1 MRKWLVLAALIAVGL
16 AGILALA
23 VANLDR
29 WLNANKELVAERV
42 ESALG
47 RQVSFGE
54 VGLSFRGGL
63 GVRVTD
69 LRVGDDPAY
78 SAEDFVRSEAVDV
91 LIRIWPALFGEI
103 EVGRVVLRHPSIRVI
118 KTAKGLSTDSLGGG
132 APEPA
137 PSAEEAGPSRALLVA
152 LVDVSDGEVRYVDRT
167 AKPPLELAVNDLDVR
182 ASDLSTDRP
191 VHFEIEAAV
200 LGAERQNLDVTGTL
214 GPLDSDDPRA
224 DLSLSLAPL
233 LAEQALALPPLRA
246 ALPQDL
252 AASGPLEL
260 EAKAEGSAANL
271 RFEADLDAKGAAVKL
286 GEGLDK
292 APGVPLHL
300 SLRGERKGDALELEQ
315 ADLVLG
321 DAVLHGSASIA
332 SLAKQKGSFQLASDT
347 LPLAPFGAG
356 ERGEALRDVKLDGS
370 LAGPRTTA
378 RLRSAAG
385 SVRGTEYRDL
395 AADLDVSDGRIEI
408 QKASLRAWDGEL
420 SATGSY
426 DTGAAQPRF
435 DVRTQ
440 VQKVRIEQLLA
451 GRAPALARVL
461 SGQLDTQLDVR
472 GAGSTWDQI
481 RPLLNGSGNLRLSD
495 GLLRQFNAVGD
506 TLRAF
511 AAVPALTGSGL
522 GRFVA
527 GHPKL
532 FGAEDTAFRE
542 LVTGIQIQDG
552 WVNLPGFLLGASEYE
567 LRGQRRGRLSLE
579 GKLDLPVDVVLSQ
592 ALSEEALA
600 AAAQL
605 RYLRG
610 SDGRVA
616 LPVLLRGMPPV
627 PTPDPQAVASLAVKA
642 GSGLLLEKLLPGA
655 GGQAPQAGA
664 PAPSPEAGSA
674 PAQPGATPQAE
685 PPAPTPEDTL
695 IREGV
700 QRGLEGLLGGGR
712 KRESAPPPDSP

>member
-1 MRKWLVLAALIAVGL
+1 MRKWLVLAALIALGL

-103 EVGRVVLRHPSIRVI
+103 EVDRVVLRHPSIRVV

-132 APEPA
+132 ARAQKPPA
-137 PSAEEAGPSRALLVA
+137 EGGGASPALLVA
-152 LVDVSDGEVRYVDRT
+152 LVDVSDGEIRYVDRT
-167 AKPPLELAVNDLDVR
+167 ASPAAEFAVNDLDVR
-182 ASDLSTDRP
+182 ASDLGMDRP
-191 VHFEIEAAV
+191 VSFELEAAV
-200 LGAERQNLDVTGTL
+200 LGAERQNLDVAGTL
-214 GPLDSDDPRA
+214 GPLGSANPRA
-224 DLSLSLAPL
+224 DLSLSLDPL
-233 LAEQALALPPLRA
+233 LAEKVLALPPLRD
-246 ALPQDL
+246 ALPQGL

-260 EAKAEGSAANL
+260 EAKAEGNAANL
-271 RFEADLDAKGAAVKL
+271 RFEADLDAQAAAVKL
-286 GEGLDK
+286 GESFDK
-292 APGVPLHL
+292 APDVPLHV
-300 SLRGERKGDALELEQ
+300 SLRGERKGDALQLER

-332 SLAKQKGSFQLASDT
+332 SLEKKKGTFQLSSDT
-347 LPLAPFGAG
+347 LPLASFGAG
-356 ERGEALRDVKLDGS
+356 EPGEVLRDVKLDGS
-370 LAGPRTTA
+370 LAGSRTTA
-378 RLRSAAG
+378 SLRSAAG
-385 SVRGTEYRDL
+385 NLRGTEYRDL
-395 AADLDVSDGRIEI
+395 ATNLAVADGRVEIE
-408 QKASLRAWDGEL
+408 KASLRAFDGEL
-420 SATGSY
+420 SAEGTY

-435 DVRTQ
+435 DVRTR
-440 VQKVRIEQLLA
+440 VQKVRVEQLLA

-461 SGQLDTQLDVR
+461 SGQLDTQLALR
-472 GAGSTWDQI
+472 GAGSSWEQI
-481 RPLLNGSGNLRLSD
+481 RPVLNGSGDLRLSD
-495 GLLRQFNAVGD
+495 GLLREFNAAGD

-511 AAVPALTGSGL
+511 AALPQLTGSGL

-527 GHPKL
+527 AHPKL

-542 LVTGIQIQDG
+542 LATGLQIRDG
-552 WVNLPGFLLGASEYE
+552 WVNLPGFLLDTGEYQ
-567 LRGQRRGRLSLE
+567 LRGARRGRVSLE

-592 ALSEEALA
+592 PLSDEALA
-600 AAAQL
+600 AASQL

-610 SDGRVA
+610 SDGRVM
-616 LPVLLRGMPPV
+616 LPVLLSGMPPV
-627 PTPDPQAVASLAVKA
+627 PTPDPQAVAGLALKA
-642 GSGLLLEKLLPGA
+642 GSGLLLEKLLPPA
-655 GGQAPQAGA
+655 PSQAPQAGTPA
-664 PAPSPEAGSA
+664 PAPEAGSA
-674 PAQPGATPQAE
+674 PAPPGETPQAA
-685 PPAPTPEDTL
+685 PPPPTPEDAL
-695 IREGV
+695 IREGI

-712 KRESAPPPDSP
+712 KRESEPPPESP